1 MMARI
6 KKIGERL
13 LGPPKPV
20 ESLVRN
26 VLFLGFFVLL
36 LLVIGV
42 GYRAVQ
48 SVDQLE
54 RESVFVDDIGE
65 RHLRL
70 VLDLWKTVG
79 KIVPEARAAVAIR
92 SSYLLGFYARQHLND
107 LKREMD
113 AKVAEARAS
122 SLADWD
128 EWGEFEAANKDFWI
142 GIEAKDATDQT
153 WHEKRERMVQALDSL
168 DGAVDKERVSSDERA
183 HQMSAGAR
191 KRIVLATGAVLIV
204 GIIVA
209 ALALYEIRR
218 NLLALSG
225 ASAGTEE
232 ARDYLQSLLDSLVSG
247 VVVIGQDGLVKTVSE
262 SFRALPV
269 VGAES
274 RSGGDYRDLFRNNP
288 SLLAAVSEQLEHPV
302 SSNRYYGR
310 VDLGINLFDVSTS
323 PLMVAGQ
330 RNGIIVVFVD
340 VTETARAQAELRRNR
355 ALAAVGQMTAQIA
368 HEIKNPLGSI
378 RFAAE
383 FLKRQAAT
391 SQANGLASDL
401 STIEVIER
409 SVDHLGA
416 IVAQLSEFARPKR
429 LNLTDI
435 SVNDLLDELLPMVA
449 DRLNAKHMQV
459 SKQYSPDLPAGQ
471 YDGTE
476 LRKLFLNLIIN
487 AVEASEPNSSI
498 ELRTGTN
505 GDGQLLVDIVDQG
518 CGMDAETLQRL
529 FELFYTTKE
538 KGTGL
543 GMAIAKQI
551 AELHSGDLG
560 VQSRTG
566 AGTTATVK
574 LPLTKFTEADNK
586 SVAVHRHI
594 G

>member
-1 MMARI
+1 MIDRL
-6 KKIGERL
+6 KKLEERL
-13 LGPPKPV
+13 LGPAKHV

-36 LLVIGV
+36 LLVVGV

-54 RESVFVDDIGE
+54 KESVFVDDIGE

-70 VLDLWKTVG
+70 VLDLWKNVG
-79 KIVPEARAAVAIR
+79 EIVPESRIALANQSNSLVGGATRR
-92 SSYLLGFYARQHLND
+92 RLND
-107 LKREMD
+107 LRREMD
-113 AKVAEARAS
+113 LKFAEARSS
-122 SLADWD
+122 SLADWG
-128 EWGEFEAANKDFWI
+128 EWSEFEAANKEFWVSI
-142 GIEAKDATDQT
+142 DAKDVTDKS
-153 WHEKRERMVQALDSL
+153 WSEKRDRLVKALDTL
-168 DGAVDKERVSSDERA
+168 DAAVDKERIESDEKA

-225 ASAGTEE
+225 AYAGTAE

-247 VVVIGQDGLVKTVSE
+247 VVVIGQDGIVKTVSE
-262 SFRALPV
+262 SFRVLPV

-274 RSGGDYRDLFRNNP
+274 RSGEDYRKLFRDNP
-288 SLLAAVSEQLEHPV
+288 SLLAAVSEQLEQPL
-302 SSNRYYGR
+302 SGNRYYGR
-310 VDLGINLFDVSTS
+310 VDLGANLFDVFTS

-340 VTETARAQAELRRNR
+340 VTETAHAQNELRRNR

-378 RFAAE
+378 RFATE
-383 FLKRQAAT
+383 FLKRLAAT
-391 SQANGLASDL
+391 NQASDL

-409 SVDHLGA
+409 SVDHLRE
-416 IVAQLSEFARPKR
+416 IVAQLSEFARPKQ
-429 LNLTDI
+429 LNRTEI
-435 SVNDLLDELLPMVA
+435 NVNALLDELLPMVA
-449 DRLNAKHMQV
+449 DRLNAKQMLI
-459 SKQYSPDLPAGQ
+459 SRQYSPDLPAGQ

-487 AVEASEPNSSI
+487 AVEASEPNSSVQ
-498 ELRTGTN
+498 LRTSTN
-505 GDGQLLVDIVDQG
+505 GDGQILVDIIDQG
-518 CGMDAETLQRL
+518 CGMDSETLKRL
-529 FELFYTTKE
+529 FEPFYTTKE

-560 VQSRTG
+560 VRSRTG
-566 AGTTATVK
+566 EGTTATVK
-574 LPLTKFTEADNK
+574 LPLTKFAEADNK
-586 SVAVHRHI
+586 SIAVHRHI